1 MREPFSCLSPSKV
14 FQSLLS
20 LISINHFKDKK
31 TATRFIFACR
41 NWAASP
47 SIRPKMQDTN
57 ISESDFHLGR
67 LIREE
72 LNRQKRSVTWLA
84 EQINCDRTNCYLIFE
99 KKYIDIPLL
108 MRISCALNRNFID
121 DLAEYSRS
129 VVKFT
134 TTV

>member
-1 MREPFSCLSPSKV
+1 
-14 FQSLLS
+14 
-20 LISINHFKDKK
+20 
-31 TATRFIFACR
+31 
-41 NWAASP
+41 
-47 SIRPKMQDTN
+47 MQDTN